1 MRGVAELIQ
10 LQHHQISATSKP
22 VVVVELS
29 GNHGQ
34 SLSVAK
40 QMIQAAADAGADGI
54 KLQTYKAET
63 MTINCD
69 QDDFLIQEKD
79 SLWHGEKLFDLYAK
93 AATPWEWH
101 QELFEF
107 AHHLGM
113 FAFSSP
119 FDDTA
124 VSFLQSL
131 DMPIYKLASFELTDI
146 PLIES
151 IASTQCPVVMS
162 TGMASIEEIE
172 SALTAHRAI
181 SQSPVVLLKC
191 TSTYPASHSEIN
203 LKTIADMQQRFGCLV
218 GLSDHTRGIGTAIAS
233 VALGACFIEK
243 HFVLDRSAGGVDAE
257 FSIEP
262 DELAILVQEVN
273 NAWLAMG
280 QVHYGGSDNEQ
291 KAKQYRRSIY
301 IKSSIKKGDVL
312 TEDNIQIVRP
322 AFGLAPK
329 YWQQVLGKKALK
341 NVEIGTPLSWDLV
354 DKES

>member
-1 MRGVAELIQ
+1 MIQ

-54 KLQTYKAET
+54 KLQTYTAET
-63 MTINCD
+63 MTLNC
-69 QDDFLIQEKD
+69 QHEDFVIQEKD

-101 QELFEF
+101 KELFEF
-107 AHHLGM
+107 ANDLGM

-119 FDDTA
+119 FDATA
-124 VSFLQSL
+124 VRFLQSL
-131 DMPIYKLASFELTDI
+131 NMPIYKLASFELTDI

-151 IASTQCPVVMS
+151 IAATHCPVIMS
-162 TGMASIEEIE
+162 TGMASIEEVE
-172 SALTAHRAI
+172 SALAAHRAI

-191 TSTYPASHSEIN
+191 TSTYPASHREIN
-203 LKTIADMQQRFGCLV
+203 LNTISDMRQRFGCLV

-243 HFVLDRSAGGVDAE
+243 HFVLDRNAGGVDAE

-262 DELAILVQEVN
+262 DELATLVQEVN
-273 NAWLAMG
+273 NAWLALG
-280 QVHYGGSDNEQ
+280 QVHYGGSETEQ

-301 IKSSIKKGDVL
+301 VKSPVKKGDIL
-312 TEDNIQIVRP
+312 SQDNVQIVRP
-322 AFGLAPK
+322 AFGLEPK
-329 YWQQVLGKKALK
+329 YWKQILGKKAAE
-341 NVEIGTPLSWDLV
+341 NMEIGTPLSWELIE
-354 DKES
+354 KER